1 MIFLTIFLNASLKDE
16 PLTGNDTP
24 HPVLSIDALLDL
36 CDAYDDEPSH
46 ISRRL
51 LRVHSFVRS
60 IHKAEAGDASIGTR
74 LILNHGRMVKISAGF
89 SVSSSCLDLR

>member
-1 MIFLTIFLNASLKDE
+1 MIYFTNSPYASLKDE

-60 IHKAEAGDASIGTR
+60 IHKAEAGDAS